1 MNIKFCV
8 DNDFGVLPF
17 SEIKNSLK
25 YAISDVMTYPPTT
38 PEARSQGLIAVGVPK
53 TSSSNGDEVEW
64 EEGGLI
70 CNCRVFACKAWVV
83 LRKLGK
89 CISKLSLWHSQRYF
103 NGYHEH

>member
-53 TSSSNGDEVEW
+53 TSSLMVINGDEVEW
-64 EEGGLI
+64 AYL
-70 CNCRVFACKAWVV
+70 
-83 LRKLGK
+83 
-89 CISKLSLWHSQRYF
+89 
-103 NGYHEH
+103 